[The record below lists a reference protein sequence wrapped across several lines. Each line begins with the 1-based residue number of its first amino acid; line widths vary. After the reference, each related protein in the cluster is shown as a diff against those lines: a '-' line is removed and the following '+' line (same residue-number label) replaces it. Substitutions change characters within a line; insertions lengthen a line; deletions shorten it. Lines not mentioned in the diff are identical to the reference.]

1 MRLSGLLADLR
12 QRGLVDAETPGE
24 GSGLDFLVRDGGAT
38 SLQDA
43 AYRFCRHEPGVHVVL
58 SGTGNLSHLESNV
71 ASLGR
76 GPLPPEDVARLRE
89 MFARVD
95 DVSGN

>member
-1 MRLSGLLADLR
+1 VAEAVIGVQPSR
-12 QRGLVDAETPGE
+12 RGARPLEAEARMGVDAASLHGREIVGYETKPM
-24 GSGLDFLVRDGGAT
+24 
-38 SLQDA
+38 
-43 AYRFCRHEPGVHVVL
+43 GVHVIL